1 MVELLVAIA
10 LFGVVLM
17 AMTRVFIS
25 ASESI
30 AQQRLRTAA
39 TRVASDHLETL
50 RGLPFA
56 DLDAQAGQL
65 IKTTPDGRRFPT
77 LTEVRPIDPSTGAF
91 RVDGAVRQVT
101 VTVAWTSRGT
111 TRNVSYTTAIAP
123 EGPRIPTATQSVGT
137 VVMFPSPAITDAAGR
152 PLQDIE
158 VIVPLVGFPST
169 TLVHLSW
176 SNADRTAGAK
186 TLATTTGTNW
196 RATIS
201 KDQLLVPLGPDGRG
215 RLEFTLSA
223 GTLTSAYT
231 LAAQRVAVNPPLITA
246 ATIDRN
252 PIRVAAASIGRT
264 CADANQCRNITDVL
278 FTVSV
283 AGLNPAED
291 SVILQYQL
299 YDGTFQEVPLTPV
312 GTEWRV
318 TIRQN
323 TTRFR
328 TSLTGAFRFT
338 AIRSA
343 DGATASATVLRIV
356 ST

>member
-1 MVELLVAIA
+1 
-10 LFGVVLM
+10 
-17 AMTRVFIS
+17 
-25 ASESI
+25 
-30 AQQRLRTAA
+30 
-39 TRVASDHLETL
+39 
-50 RGLPFA
+50 
-56 DLDAQAGQL
+56 
-65 IKTTPDGRRFPT
+65 
-77 LTEVRPIDPSTGAF
+77 
-91 RVDGAVRQVT
+91 
-101 VTVAWTSRGT
+101 
-111 TRNVSYTTAIAP
+111 
-123 EGPRIPTATQSVGT
+123 
-137 VVMFPSPAITDAAGR
+137 MFPSPAITDAAGR

-252 PIRVAAASIGRT
+252 PIRVAAPSIGRT
-264 CADANQCRNITDVL
+264 CADANQCQNITDVL

-299 YDGTFQEVPLTPV
+299 YDGTFQEVPLSPV
-312 GTEWRV
+312 GTEWRL
-318 TIRQN
+318 TIRQH

-328 TSLTGAFRFT
+328 TSLTGAFSFT
-338 AIRSA
+338 AIRSS
-343 DGATASATVLRIV
+343 DGATAGVTVVRTV